1 MSSSPPAGLD
11 VKHTGAQR
19 GAGRHGPRVRVITG
33 TGRPLLLERVT
44 EPALFNMIEQRANR
58 LIPLKHDNVVKIF
71 SIQRSEDGKSLD
83 VYTEMTSKLSV
94 RDILNQMGKL
104 DALVVRNYAR
114 QILNGLKFLHDHG
127 IYMGG
132 LRHEDILLAGRGK
145 VKISNAHSAIPK
157 GGEPIDDSAAKDDP
171 GRVAEIKKDLASFGD
186 VISDLLKCK
195 RLTADDLDFNHQL
208 REGDHRFIP

>member
-1 MSSSPPAGLD
+1 MREKEEEIMSSSPPAGLD

-58 LIPLKHDNVVKIF
+58 LIPLKHDNVVKILAYGA
-71 SIQRSEDGKSLD
+71 RKMKSSMFAQ
-83 VYTEMTSKLSV
+83 MTSKLSV

-114 QILNGLKFLHDHG
+114 QILNGLKFC
-127 IYMGG
+127 MTMVSTWGG
-132 LRHEDILLAGRGK
+132 
-145 VKISNAHSAIPK
+145 
-157 GGEPIDDSAAKDDP
+157 
-171 GRVAEIKKDLASFGD
+171 
-186 VISDLLKCK
+186 
-195 RLTADDLDFNHQL
+195 
-208 REGDHRFIP
+208 

>member
-1 MSSSPPAGLD
+1 M
-11 VKHTGAQR
+11 
-19 GAGRHGPRVRVITG
+19 
-33 TGRPLLLERVT
+33 
-44 EPALFNMIEQRANR
+44 
-58 LIPLKHDNVVKIF
+58 
-71 SIQRSEDGKSLD
+71 
-83 VYTEMTSKLSV
+83 
-94 RDILNQMGKL
+94 
-104 DALVVRNYAR
+104 
-114 QILNGLKFLHDHG
+114 HDHG

-186 VISDLLKCK
+186 VISDLLKCMMDTPPPPPVPMSGGYTARAPPFQPRAFLKLCHTSSSAGELLPLLLRSTPNWREQRRRCRLLRPEGIFNLLDPLGK

-208 REGDHRFIP
+208 REGDVASSLNSSRSSAVEQNYLG